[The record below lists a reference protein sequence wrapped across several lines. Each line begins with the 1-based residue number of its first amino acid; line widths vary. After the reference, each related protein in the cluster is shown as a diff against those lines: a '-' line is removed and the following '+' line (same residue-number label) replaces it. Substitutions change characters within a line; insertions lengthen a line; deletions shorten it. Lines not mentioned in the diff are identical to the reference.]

1 MMANF
6 FSVENLKSVLGSFI
20 TALCRF
26 PVTLVCSLAGTILF
40 VMLAT
45 DDEHSKEIEK
55 LAATFL
61 LFLPLFFS
69 AEVFEE
75 RKIIPRFVV
84 VGLSVLAFLAF
95 YFFGTPAAADIFNNK
110 SYMIKYGV
118 LVIVFHLLVSVAPYI
133 FRNNPSGFWQ
143 YNKTL
148 FINILTAFLYTG
160 TLSAG
165 LVLAFS
171 GIQNLF
177 ELKLSNDWYVYILFG
192 VNGFLNTLIFTAN
205 LPSLE
210 RLDAETEFPIGLKY
224 FTQYVLLPLVAIYLG
239 ILVAYEAKI
248 TLQWSLPQGWVST
261 MVLASA
267 IFGILAFLLIYPL
280 KEANKW
286 IQTYT
291 KLYYWI
297 LLPLVGLMMVAIY
310 VRISQYGLTEPRYFV
325 ALLAVWLLGVSL
337 YFSISKVDNIKII
350 PLSLL
355 LVGLFGIYAPF
366 NAFQSS
372 RINQEVRL
380 GKVLNKYK
388 LLKDGK
394 IVVPAN
400 SKLESVDQ
408 DKVLAALEYLSKNQP
423 ERLEK
428 YLSKN
433 HFDELIA
440 TENEYD
446 RSRLVVKMTGFP
458 ESRYFDFRKYF
469 SAKNQAFLVLEK
481 ADFLIY
487 PNQNRG
493 EQDVLKVESDT
504 FDWELKQNKLT
515 ITINSKENVRFDLNS
530 LAKLDSSDLPIS
542 DLTFLKD
549 SEKYIMK
556 LYVESG
562 NSSNGVLENVTW
574 KLLLTKK

>member
-1 MMANF
+1 MANF

-55 LAATFL
+55 LATTFL

-95 YFFGTPAAADIFNNK
+95 YFFGTPAAAYIFSNK

-388 LLKDGK
+388 LLKAGK

-423 ERLEK
+423 DRLEK